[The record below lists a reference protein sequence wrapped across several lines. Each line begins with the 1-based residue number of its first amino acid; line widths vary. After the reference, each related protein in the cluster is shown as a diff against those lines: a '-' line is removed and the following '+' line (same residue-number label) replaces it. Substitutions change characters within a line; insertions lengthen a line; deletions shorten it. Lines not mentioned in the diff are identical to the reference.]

1 VGSVTRTLRRQLPA
15 VDTVALGVGGMLGA
29 GVFAAFGPASAIAG
43 KYALIG
49 VVLAAL
55 LAACSAFSTADQAR
69 AFPGD
74 GAGYRYTSQLLGAWP
89 GRMAGSASIAGR
101 LAAAAAIAGTFGAYV
116 TPSRPLL
123 GALGALAVATAL
135 DVVGFRLNRKLN
147 WAVVAIVAVAL
158 GLVVATCL
166 SVPPPPITNA
176 PDADQPLGLLTSAG
190 ILVFAF
196 LGFERITAPGLDEP
210 TFTARRL
217 HLAVPVALV
226 LVLGGYLAV
235 GYAAFRQLGPTRLA
249 LSSAPLLDAVAAA
262 DGQWIVPLVTAGA
275 AVATVAALLG
285 VLSGAR
291 RTVTTVAKTDN
302 LPPAF
307 KFDRVAGWVG
317 GAVAAVLAV
326 ALTPSVAI
334 GFAACAML
342 AYYAFTNASA
352 RILLREDRT
361 WPMRTA
367 CFGLG
372 LSVLYGMTMPPF
384 LLAATIAVV
393 LLGSVGMSLYRR
405 TV

>member
-1 VGSVTRTLRRQLPA
+1 VGSVTSTLRRQLPA
-15 VDTVALGVGGMLGA
+15 ADTVALGVGGMLGA

-43 KYALIG
+43 TYALIG

-74 GAGYRYTSQLLGAWP
+74 GAGYRYTSQLLGPWP

-116 TPSRPLL
+116 TPSRPLF
-123 GALGALAVATAL
+123 GALGVLAVATAS

-147 WAVVAIVAVAL
+147 WAVVAIVTVSL

-176 PDADQPLGLLTSAG
+176 PDADQSLGLLTSAG

-196 LGFERITAPGLDEP
+196 LGFERITAPGPDEP
-210 TFTARRL
+210 SFTARRL
-217 HLAVPVALV
+217 HLAIPVSLV

-249 LSSAPLLDAVAAA
+249 LSPAPLIDAVTSA
-262 DGQWIVPLVTAGA
+262 DGRWIVPLVTAGA

-291 RTVTTVAKTDN
+291 RTVTAVAGSNN
-302 LPPAF
+302 LPPSF
-307 KFDRVAGWVG
+307 KSDRVAGWTG
-317 GAVAAVLAV
+317 GAVAAILAV
-326 ALTPSVAI
+326 ALTPSVVL

-352 RILLREDRT
+352 RILLKEDRT

-384 LLAATIAVV
+384 LLAGTIAVV

>member
-1 VGSVTRTLRRQLPA
+1 MTRALRRQLPA
-15 VDTVALGVGGMLGA
+15 SDTVLLGVSGMLGA

-43 KYALIG
+43 TYALVG
-49 VVLAAL
+49 VVLAAV

-74 GAGYRYTSQLLGAWP
+74 GAGYRYTARLLGPWP

-116 TPSRPLL
+116 TPTRPLL
-123 GALGALAVATAL
+123 GALGMLAIAVAL

-147 WAVVAIVAVAL
+147 WAVVAIVAVVLA
-158 GLVVATCL
+158 LVVATCFA
-166 SVPPPPITNA
+166 VPPPPITNA

-196 LGFERITAPGLDEP
+196 LGFERITAPGQDEP
-210 TFTARRL
+210 SFSARRL
-217 HLAVPVALV
+217 HMAIPVALV
-226 LVLGGYLAV
+226 LVLGSYLAV
-235 GYAAFRQLGPTRLA
+235 GLAMFRQLGPTRLA
-249 LSSAPLLDAVAAA
+249 LSPTPVLDAVISA
-262 DGQWIVPLVTAGA
+262 DGQWIVPLVSVGA

-285 VLSGAR
+285 VLSGTR
-291 RTVTTVAKTDN
+291 RTVTTVAKAGD
-302 LPPAF
+302 LPAVLGS
-307 KFDRVAGWVG
+307 DRVAGWIG
-317 GAVAAVLAV
+317 GALVAVLVV
-326 ALTPSVAI
+326 ALEPATAI

-352 RILLREDRT
+352 RILLKEDRT

-372 LSVLYGMTMPPF
+372 LSVLYGMTQPPM
-384 LLAATIAVV
+384 LLGATVAVV

>member
-1 VGSVTRTLRRQLPA
+1 
-15 VDTVALGVGGMLGA
+15 MLGA
-29 GVFAAFGPASAIAG
+29 GVFAAFGPASDIAG

-74 GAGYRYTSQLLGAWP
+74 GAGYRYTAQLLGPWP
-89 GRMAGSASIAGR
+89 GRMAGTASIAGR

-123 GALGALAVATAL
+123 GALTVLAVSVAL
-135 DVVGFRLNRKLN
+135 DVVGFRLNRRLN
-147 WAVVAIVAVAL
+147 WAVVAIVVVAL

-166 SVPPPPITNA
+166 AVPPPPITNA

-210 TFTARRL
+210 SFTARRL
-217 HLAVPVALV
+217 HLAIPVSLV
-226 LVLGGYLAV
+226 IVLGVYLAV

-249 LSSAPLLDAVAAA
+249 LSPAPLLDAVVSA

-285 VLSGAR
+285 VLSGTR
-291 RTVTTVAKTDN
+291 RTVTTVAKAKD
-302 LPPAF
+302 LPAALAS
-307 KFDRVAGWVG
+307 DRAAGWIAGLVI
-317 GAVAAVLAV
+317 AVLVV
-326 ALTPSVAI
+326 ALSPSTTI

-352 RILLREDRT
+352 RILLKEDRT

-384 LLAATIAVV
+384 LLATTIGVV

>member
-1 VGSVTRTLRRQLPA
+1 MTRTLRRQLPA
-15 VDTVALGVGGMLGA
+15 ADTVLLGVGGMLGA
-29 GVFAAFGPASAIAG
+29 GVFAAFSPASAIAG
-43 KYALIG
+43 TYALVGI
-49 VVLAAL
+49 VLAAL

-116 TPSRPLL
+116 TPSRPLF
-123 GALGALAVATAL
+123 GALGVIAVSVAL
-135 DVVGFRLNRKLN
+135 DVVGFRLNHKLN
-147 WAVVAIVAVAL
+147 RAVVAIVVVTLA
-158 GLVVATCL
+158 LVVATCFA
-166 SVPPPPITNA
+166 VPPPPITNA

-210 TFTARRL
+210 SFTARRL
-217 HLAVPVALV
+217 HLAIPVSLV
-226 LVLGGYLAV
+226 IVLGVYLAV
-235 GYAAFRQLGPTRLA
+235 GSAVFRQLGPTRLA
-249 LSSAPLLDAVAAA
+249 LSPTPLLDAVISA
-262 DGQWIVPLVTAGA
+262 DGQWIVPLVSGGA
-275 AVATVAALLG
+275 AVATVAALLA

-291 RTVTTVAKTDN
+291 RTVTAVAKAGD
-302 LPPAF
+302 LPAGLGV
-307 KFDRVAGWVG
+307 DRVAAWAG
-317 GAVAAVLAV
+317 GTVVAVLAV
-326 ALTPSVAI
+326 ALPPSTAI

-352 RILLREDRT
+352 RILLKEDRT

-393 LLGSVGMSLYRR
+393 LLGSGAMSLYRR
-405 TV
+405 PV

>member
-1 VGSVTRTLRRQLPA
+1 VTRTLRRQLPA
-15 VDTVALGVGGMLGA
+15 SDTVVLGVGGMLGA
-29 GVFAAFGPASAIAG
+29 GVFAAFGPAADIAG
-43 KYALIG
+43 SYALVG

-74 GAGYRYTSQLLGAWP
+74 GAGYRYTTQLLGPWP

-123 GALGALAVATAL
+123 GALAVLAISVAL
-135 DVVGFRLNRKLN
+135 DVVGFRLNRALN
-147 WAVVAIVAVAL
+147 WAVVTIVVVAL
-158 GLVVATCL
+158 ALVVATCMA
-166 SVPPPPITNA
+166 VPPPPITNA

-210 TFTARRL
+210 SFTARRL
-217 HLAVPVALV
+217 WLAIPVSLV
-226 LVLGGYLAV
+226 IVLGVYLAV
-235 GYAAFRQLGPTRLA
+235 GYAAFHQLGPTRLA
-249 LSSAPLLDAVAAA
+249 LSPAPLLDAVVSA

-285 VLSGAR
+285 VFSGTR
-291 RTVTTVAKTDN
+291 RTVTAVAKARD
-302 LPPAF
+302 LPAVLGN
-307 KFDRVAGWVG
+307 DRVAGWIG
-317 GAVAAVLAV
+317 GLVIAVLLAT
-326 ALTPSVAI
+326 ASPSTTI

-352 RILLREDRT
+352 RILLKEDRT

-384 LLAATIAVV
+384 LLATTIGVV

>member
-1 VGSVTRTLRRQLPA
+1 MTRTLRRQLP
-15 VDTVALGVGGMLGA
+15 VSDTIALGVGGMLGA
-29 GVFAAFGPASAIAG
+29 GVFAAFGPASAVAG
-43 KYALIG
+43 TYALVG
-49 VVLAAL
+49 LVLAAL

-74 GAGYRYTSQLLGAWP
+74 GAGYRYTTHLLGAWP

-116 TPSRPLL
+116 TPSRPLF
-123 GALGALAVATAL
+123 GALGVLAVATAL
-135 DVVGFRLNRKLN
+135 DVVGFRLNRKVN
-147 WAVVAIVAVAL
+147 WAVVAIVAITL
-158 GLVVATCL
+158 GLVVAACFA
-166 SVPPPPITNA
+166 VPPPPITNA
-176 PDADQPLGLLTSAG
+176 PDADQPLGLLPSAG

-196 LGFERITAPGLDEP
+196 LGFERITAPALDEP
-210 TFTARRL
+210 SFTARRL
-217 HLAVPVALV
+217 HLAIPVTLV
-226 LVLGGYLAV
+226 LVLGVYLAV
-235 GYAAFRQLGPTRLA
+235 GAAAFRQLGPSRLA
-249 LSSAPLLDAVAAA
+249 LSPTPLLDAVTSA
-262 DGQWIVPLVTAGA
+262 DGQWLVPLVAAGA

-291 RTVTTVAKTDN
+291 QTVTAVANNDN
-302 LPPAF
+302 LPAVL
-307 KFDRVAGWVG
+307 KHDRVAGWAG

-326 ALTPSVAI
+326 AMEPSTAI

-393 LLGSVGMSLYRR
+393 LLGSAGMSLYRR

>member
-1 VGSVTRTLRRQLPA
+1 MTRTLRRQLPA
-15 VDTVALGVGGMLGA
+15 SDTVVLGVGGMLGA

-43 KYALIG
+43 TYALVG
-49 VVLAAL
+49 VVLASL

-74 GAGYRYTSQLLGAWP
+74 GAGYRYTSQLLGPWP

-101 LAAAAAIAGTFGAYV
+101 LAAAAAIAGTFGTYV

-123 GALGALAVATAL
+123 GALGALAVAVAL

-147 WAVVAIVAVAL
+147 WAVVAIVVVAL
-158 GLVVATCL
+158 ALVVATCFA
-166 SVPPPPITNA
+166 VPPPPIINA
-176 PDADQPLGLLTSAG
+176 PDADQPMGLLTSAG

-210 TFTARRL
+210 SFTARRL
-217 HLAVPVALV
+217 WLAIPVSLV
-226 LVLGGYLAV
+226 LVLGVYLAV
-235 GYAAFRQLGPTRLA
+235 GAAVFRQLGPTRLA
-249 LSSAPLLDAVAAA
+249 LSPAPLLDAVISA
-262 DGQWIVPLVTAGA
+262 DGQWIVPLVSVGA

-291 RTVTTVAKTDN
+291 RTVTAVAKAGD
-302 LPPAF
+302 LPAALGS
-307 KFDRVAGWVG
+307 DRLAGWVG
-317 GAVAAVLAV
+317 GAAVAVLA
-326 ALTPSVAI
+326 ATLPPSTAI
-334 GFAACAML
+334 GFAASAML

-352 RILLREDRT
+352 RILLKEDRT

-372 LSVLYGMTMPPF
+372 LSVLYGMTQPP
-384 LLAATIAVV
+384 LLLGAAIAVV

>member
-1 VGSVTRTLRRQLPA
+1 MRKQLPVA
-15 VDTVALGVGGMLGA
+15 DTVVLGVGGMLGA

-43 KYALIG
+43 KYAIVG

-74 GAGYRYTSQLLGAWP
+74 GAGYRYTAQLLGPWP

-116 TPSRPLL
+116 TPSRPLF
-123 GALGALAVATAL
+123 GALGVLAVSVAL

-147 WAVVAIVAVAL
+147 WTIVAIVAVTL

-166 SVPPPPITNA
+166 TVAPPPIADA
-176 PDADQPLGLLTSAG
+176 PDADQPLGLLPSAG

-210 TFTARRL
+210 RFTARRL
-217 HLAVPVALV
+217 HLAIPITLV
-226 LVLGGYLAV
+226 LVLGTYLAV
-235 GYAAFRQLGPTRLA
+235 GYAAFRQLGSTRLA
-249 LSSAPLLDAVAAA
+249 LSPAPLLDAVVSA

-275 AVATVAALLG
+275 AVATIAALIG
-285 VLSGAR
+285 VLAGAR
-291 RTVTTVAKTDN
+291 RTMTAVAKAND
-302 LPPAF
+302 LPAALGS
-307 KFDRVAGWVG
+307 DRAAGWVG
-317 GAVAAVLAV
+317 GAVVAVLTVAV
-326 ALTPSVAI
+326 EPSAAI

-352 RILLREDRT
+352 RILLKEDRT

>member
-1 VGSVTRTLRRQLPA
+1 MTRTLRRQLPA
-15 VDTVALGVGGMLGA
+15 ADTVLLGVGGMLGA
-29 GVFAAFGPASAIAG
+29 GVFAAFSPASAVAG
-43 KYALIG
+43 TYALVG
-49 VVLAAL
+49 AVLAAL

-74 GAGYRYTSQLLGAWP
+74 GAGYRYTSQLLGVWP

-116 TPSRPLL
+116 TPSRPLF
-123 GALGALAVATAL
+123 GALGVIAVSVAL
-135 DVVGFRLNRKLN
+135 DVVGFRLNRELN
-147 WAVVAIVAVAL
+147 WAVVAIVVVTLA
-158 GLVVATCL
+158 LVVATCFA
-166 SVPPPPITNA
+166 VPPPPITNA

-210 TFTARRL
+210 SFTARRL
-217 HLAVPVALV
+217 HMAIPVSLV
-226 LVLGGYLAV
+226 IVLGVYVSVGSAV
-235 GYAAFRQLGPTRLA
+235 FRQLGPTRLA
-249 LSSAPLLDAVAAA
+249 LSPTPLLDAVISA
-262 DGQWIVPLVTAGA
+262 DGQWIVPLVAAGA
-275 AVATVAALLG
+275 AVATVAALLA

-291 RTVTTVAKTDN
+291 RTVTAVVKAGD
-302 LPPAF
+302 LPAGLGA
-307 KFDRVAGWVG
+307 DRVAAWAG
-317 GAVAAVLAV
+317 GTVVAMLAV
-326 ALTPSVAI
+326 ALQPSTAI
-334 GFAACAML
+334 DFAACATL

-352 RILLREDRT
+352 RILLKEDRT

-393 LLGSVGMSLYRR
+393 LLGSMAMSLYRR